1 MILIISFVGTTIVFI
16 HISLIMKSI
25 VIVMPTYIIG
35 TIMEIYQSL
44 SETLKKQSMENTFQ
58 IETFALI
65 IQEKMWQLFIFILI
79 MTSLTK

>member
-1 MILIISFVGTTIVFI
+1 MILIISFIGTTIVFI